1 MTKRI
6 RAKSKLE
13 RRLGE
18 NLWGRPKSPTNK
30 RAYPPGQHGQRRRK
44 QTDYGIQ
51 LQGKQKLRGYYGN
64 IGERQFR
71 RYYHEA
77 VRRKGDTGAHLV
89 ELLERRLDTTLYRAK
104 FAPTMFAARQFI
116 SHGHIL
122 VDGKRVTIPSYS
134 LKDGQI
140 VSVRE
145 KSRTMAVILEAT
157 ALPERDIPSYLEVDQ
172 KEMSAKYL
180 QGPALED
187 IPYPV
192 RMEPNLVV
200 EYYSR

>member
-157 ALPERDIPSYLEVDQ
+157 APARTRYSLLSRKWIKRRCRQNTCKVLP
-172 KEMSAKYL
+172 
-180 QGPALED
+180 
-187 IPYPV
+187 
-192 RMEPNLVV
+192 
-200 EYYSR
+200 